1 LSETEHSEPMTEL
14 KTSSPLL
21 RAARRDI
28 EPASSTTLLQLSI
41 VAALATVSVIA
52 CMKWLLS

>member
-1 LSETEHSEPMTEL
+1 MTEL
-14 KTSSPLL
+14 KTNSPLL